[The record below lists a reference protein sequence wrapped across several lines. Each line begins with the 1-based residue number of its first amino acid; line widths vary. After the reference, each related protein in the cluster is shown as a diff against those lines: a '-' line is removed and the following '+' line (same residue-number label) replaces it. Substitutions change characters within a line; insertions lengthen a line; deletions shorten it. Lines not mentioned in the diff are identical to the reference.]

1 MKSTLLLALGL
12 LPVIVFAQQSK
23 TVPYQLNAEVNF
35 PKGDETGRKIYFVYQ
50 QNGKQKTDSTII
62 NDNKCTFS
70 GTADIA
76 IKTSLQFT
84 KPNATPEP
92 ALDPNTLSLYLNNG
106 LTDVKATGFLSR
118 AQVTGSPMQDEYAA
132 FIKKYSKWDRPIVS
146 AGRRKRNLAK
156 TDTLK
161 LKAINKTLDSLQNLK
176 MNDLCTFL
184 DEGLYKPYAVEAILM
199 YLKAKGSS
207 LDAGKAGGYFKQLPE
222 EQQHSAD
229 GREAE
234 KIIADLE
241 KHKKTN

>member
-1 MKSTLLLALGL
+1 MRLTLLVTLGL
-12 LPVIVFAQQSK
+12 LPVIALTQQPK

-50 QNGKQKTDSTII
+50 QNGRQKTDSTII
-62 NDNKCTFS
+62 ANNKCSFS
-70 GTADIA
+70 GMADIT
-76 IKTSLQFT
+76 IKASLQLT

-118 AQVTGSPMQDEYAA
+118 AQVVGSPVQDEYAA
-132 FIKKYSKWDRPIVS
+132 FMKKYGKWDRPIVS

-176 MNDLCTFL
+176 MADLSAFL
-184 DEGLYKPYAVEAILM
+184 NEGIAKPYAIEALLM

-207 LDAGKAGGYFKQLPE
+207 LDTGKAEGYFKQLPR
-222 EQQHSAD
+222 EQQQSA
-229 GREAE
+229 GGLEAE
-234 KIIADLE
+234 KIIADLK
-241 KHKKTN
+241 KHN